1 MPADVVEAEN
11 RRMQDGIVGWAQGL
25 AAHIDKYEQTQEAAR
40 QSDHRPKC
48 LAASVQVEIDP
59 ASDVGAMMAEL
70 RGAIDPADLA
80 GKGNKVKPGIT
91 VRDGISGSDLD
102 RLRHY
107 LRSLDPFEIKF
118 GAVNFFPASVSSGK
132 AAVLK
137 VEVISGVLEEI
148 NAAMEQHANCKPAD
162 SDYQPHAIVA
172 YVKPKAVKK
181 YVGNKLLAGRTMEV
195 PTLSIRPKGG
205 KLEFVQLI
213 DAPAPWKEQD
223 DEAKPPQRKRT
234 KSHPSRAVAKKR
246 PRGH

>member
-1 MPADVVEAEN
+1 VGVMRPVDVDGTHRDVSHRGPSRDPNQWVPGWHTIRPEMSRIPAKKTKHTKPTRQEILKGIGWKPLEAPPGVPADVVEAEN

-118 GAVNFFPASVSSGK
+118 GAVNF
-132 AAVLK
+132 L
-137 VEVISGVLEEI
+137 
-148 NAAMEQHANCKPAD
+148 
-162 SDYQPHAIVA
+162 
-172 YVKPKAVKK
+172 
-181 YVGNKLLAGRTMEV
+181 
-195 PTLSIRPKGG
+195 
-205 KLEFVQLI
+205 
-213 DAPAPWKEQD
+213 
-223 DEAKPPQRKRT
+223 
-234 KSHPSRAVAKKR
+234 
-246 PRGH
+246 